1 MDFSKNHT
9 QKQDSRIMLGDLT
22 FFAKFAGCLWKN
34 LKLTNMAKEIKN
46 ENAEAVVEAISKTEK
61 FFNEN
66 GKLLGGIVLGLAVV
80 AAAVFG
86 WYKFAYQAA
95 VEEAQGQMMIAEEN
109 FRAADYELALNGDG
123 NVLGFAQIIDEYGA
137 KAGKSV
143 YFYAGVCELQLGNW
157 DLAIKYLESY
167 KGTDEILKARAL
179 ACIGDAY
186 VGLENYQAA
195 VNYFKKAAAVVNNMY
210 AAGYLLKA
218 GIVSEKLGDNAAA
231 LGFYETIKDQY
242 PQSME
247 AYEVDKYIG
256 RVENK

>member
-1 MDFSKNHT
+1 
-9 QKQDSRIMLGDLT
+9 
-22 FFAKFAGCLWKN
+22 
-34 LKLTNMAKEIKN
+34 MAKEIKN
-46 ENAEAVVEAISKTEK
+46 ENVEAVVEAVSMTEK

-66 GKLLGGIVLGLAVV
+66 GKVLGGIVAGFAVV
-80 AAAVFG
+80 AAIVFC
-86 WYKFAYQAA
+86 WYKFAYQPA
-95 VEEAQGQMMIAEEN
+95 VEEAQGQMAVAEEN

-123 NVLGFAQIIDEYGA
+123 NVLGFTQIIDEYGA
-137 KAGKSV
+137 KAGKAV
-143 YFYAGVCELQLGNW
+143 YFYAGVCELQLGNYE
-157 DLAIKYLESY
+157 LAIKDLKAY

-186 VGLENYQAA
+186 VGLENYAEA
-195 VNYFKKAAAVVNNMY
+195 LVYFEKAAAVVENMY

-218 GIVSEKLGDNAAA
+218 GAVAEKLGENAKA

-247 AYEVDKYIG
+247 AYEIDKYIG

>member
-1 MDFSKNHT
+1 
-9 QKQDSRIMLGDLT
+9 
-22 FFAKFAGCLWKN
+22 
-34 LKLTNMAKEIKN
+34 MAKEIKN
-46 ENAEAVVEAISKTEK
+46 ENVEAVVEAVSKTEK

-66 GKLLGGIVLGLAVV
+66 GKVLGGIVAGFAVV
-80 AAAVFG
+80 AAIVFC
-86 WYKFAYQAA
+86 WYKFAYQPA
-95 VEEAQGQMMIAEEN
+95 VEEAQGQMAVAEEN

-123 NVLGFAQIIDEYGA
+123 NALGFTQIIDEYGA
-137 KAGKSV
+137 KAGKAV
-143 YFYAGVCELQLGNW
+143 YFYAGVCELQLGNYE
-157 DLAIKYLESY
+157 LAIKDLKAY

-186 VGLENYQAA
+186 VGLENYAEA
-195 VNYFKKAAAVVNNMY
+195 LVYFEKAAAVVENMY

-218 GIVSEKLGDNAAA
+218 GVVAEKLGENAKA

-247 AYEVDKYIG
+247 AYEIDKYIG